1 MAGTHRWKICL
12 VGDTGVGKTCVA
24 LRFYQDRF
32 TGTVPTIGYA
42 FMEKELAVDDVPHV
56 FNLWDTAGQERYRSL
71 ARGFF
76 RRASA
81 MVLVYDITNLQSFE
95 VLGKY
100 WIRSTQRGAPENVA
114 LAIVGNKCD
123 VEDERQ
129 VSTEEAEEFAKTHD
143 AVFMEV
149 SAKSGANIHSL
160 FEKIAR
166 RLLETPEL
174 EFKAVGMRILTPDP
188 ADDQDEETGK
198 DYKTRCCSHLHLG
211 SN

>member
-1 MAGTHRWKICL
+1 
-12 VGDTGVGKTCVA
+12 
-24 LRFYQDRF
+24 
-32 TGTVPTIGYA
+32 
-42 FMEKELAVDDVPHV
+42 MEKEITVDDATHV

-81 MVLVYDITNLQSFE
+81 MVLVYDITNSQSFD

-114 LAIVGNKCD
+114 LVIVGNKCD
-123 VEDERQ
+123 MEDERQ
-129 VSTEEAEEFAKTHD
+129 VTSEEAEEFAKNHD

-149 SAKSGANIHSL
+149 SAKSGANIQTL
-160 FEKIAR
+160 FENIGR

-174 EFKAVGMRILTPDP
+174 EFQAVGMRILTPPP
-188 ADDQDEETGK
+188 ADDQDDEEARK
-198 DYKTRCCSHLHLG
+198 NKSRCCSNLRLG